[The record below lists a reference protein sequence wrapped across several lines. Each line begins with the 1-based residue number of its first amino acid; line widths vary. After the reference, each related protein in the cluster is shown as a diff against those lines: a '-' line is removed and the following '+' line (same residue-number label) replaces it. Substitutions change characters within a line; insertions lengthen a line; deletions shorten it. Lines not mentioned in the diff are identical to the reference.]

1 MPSSSSVAMTTSA
14 RGPTGDHTCSPK
26 RTVLSTLPPRCAM
39 PLTSLALTSRPA
51 PAAVSARIA
60 APSRMPWPPT
70 PTSETVVVPFTS
82 RPRRT

>member
-1 MPSSSSVAMTTSA
+1 MTTSA
-14 RGPTGDHTCSPK
+14 CGETGDHTCSPK

-51 PAAVSARIA
+51 SDAVSARIA

-82 RPRRT
+82 RRPRARA

>member
-1 MPSSSSVAMTTSA
+1 MTTSA
-14 RGPTGDHTCSPK
+14 CGDTGDHTCSPK

-51 PAAVSARIA
+51 SDAVSARTA

-70 PTSETVVVPFTS
+70 PTRETVVVAFTS
-82 RPRRT
+82 RRPQARA